1 MLIADID
8 HHEVI
13 LSKLWMNKNEILLN
27 MRNDV
32 IVFSNQLNT
41 FISIFSIS
49 FNSKHS
55 NWSRSSSFS
64 LIIQTKI
71 FMMLKRFIR
80 KESFSIQ
87 SIDAASFKTL
97 LNHSKRNKIEV
108 FALFMMNINKE
119 ITYNTQC
126 DLNALNVS
134 SINETTQNLKDIK
147 AKLSSKYHEFLDVFD
162 RVQLNKLSSHH
173 FYDHKIELISDSTSS
188 RCRVY
193 RMFFVKL
200 LKVKKYLNENL
211 LKKFITSS
219 QTFYFFLVLF
229 VLKANKDLQFCVNY
243 WKLNV
248 IFKRN
253 RYSLSLIDEI
263 IDKIVSCKHL
273 TRLNIISTFNK
284 LRMHLDSENYITF
297 IIALE
302 AYKYKMLSFKLTNE
316 SIFFQQ
322 YMNDVLWDF
331 LNDFCQVYLDDILIY
346 SKMRKKHRDH
356 VKLVLNRLREAE
368 LQMNI
373 RKCEF
378 DVEETVF
385 LEVIVSELDLRI
397 NLSKV
402 TVIISWITSINL
414 KKIQDFVRFVNF
426 YRRFIKNFSKLVKSF
441 TQLTRKNTS
450 FVWNEICVQ
459 VFDNLKKQVSSTSV
473 LRHFDLKRQ
482 AILKINASNY
492 VKDEILSQYN
502 DERVFHSM
510 IFYSKSMILA
520 EINYHIYDKKL
531 LVIIRCFE
539 HWRLELKCTE
549 LLIQMFIDHQTLK
562 IFMKNKQLSR
572 QQVNYLN
579 ILLKFNFQIIFRS
592 GKMNTKVDA
601 LTRMSLA
608 NVSESAQR
616 LEDRFQ
622 TILIFDKVDVLS
634 IESKANL
641 YQRVWMI
648 NQTNELCSKYKQAI
662 NENKLKFHI
671 TKLKNCKIIDDVLF
685 RKDLLWVSENIH
697 TKLLQEVHDQS
708 SIFHLDN
715 KRIIN
720 LVQRF
725 YYWSD
730 HWATIRRYIRNCHAC
745 QRSKVSRNS
754 INELHHSLSILQK
767 RWKDIAMNFI
777 TELSLSKDY
786 NVICTI
792 ICHLIKECH
801 YVFCHWEDD
810 DISVEETIW
819 IMLWNV
825 YRLHDLFSSIVSN
838 RDFQFISTM
847 WKSLWKR
854 LRITASLF
862 TVYHLEIDD
871 QLKWVNQDVERELR
885 IYCNYMQNDWVKWI
899 SMMKF
904 NDNFN
909 IFSITSMIL
918 FYFNKEFHSR
928 MSFDSDTTDYK
939 TTCERLE
946 ARKADDIVIWMKE
959 LLNFNHQQLKKTKLI
974 IEVQINKHRRNII
987 YEVDD
992 WVWLSF
998 RNVKTTRLCKDLK
1011 DKQLDLYQITVKVSI
1026 FYHLHLSVSMKH
1038 LHSMFSSKLLRSYSE
1053 DLLSEQH
1060 SESLRFITIEDDEHW
1075 KIDDIL
1081 NFRRYRGRIQYKV
1094 KWTDLD
1100 KDDEWYY
1107 VNKGKFNDSEKVL
1120 NEFHKLY
1127 SNKSR

>member
-1 MLIADID
+1 
-8 HHEVI
+8 
-13 LSKLWMNKNEILLN
+13 
-27 MRNDV
+27 
-32 IVFSNQLNT
+32 
-41 FISIFSIS
+41 
-49 FNSKHS
+49 
-55 NWSRSSSFS
+55 
-64 LIIQTKI
+64 
-71 FMMLKRFIR
+71 
-80 KESFSIQ
+80 
-87 SIDAASFKTL
+87 
-97 LNHSKRNKIEV
+97 
-108 FALFMMNINKE
+108 
-119 ITYNTQC
+119 
-126 DLNALNVS
+126 
-134 SINETTQNLKDIK
+134 
-147 AKLSSKYHEFLDVFD
+147 
-162 RVQLNKLSSHH
+162 LNKLLSHR
-173 FYDHKIELISDSTSS
+173 FYDHKIELISDSTLS
-188 RCRVY
+188 RCWVY
-193 RMFFVKL
+193 QIFFVKL

-219 QTFYFFLVLF
+219 QTLYFFLILF
-229 VLKANKDLQFCVNY
+229 VLKANKDLRFCVNY

-273 TRLNIISTFNK
+273 TKLNIISAFNK
-284 LRMHLDSENYITF
+284 LRMHFDSENYITF
-297 IIALE
+297 ITALE
-302 AYKYKMLSFKLTNE
+302 AYKYKMLSFKLTNK

-322 YMNDVLWDF
+322 YMNDVLWNF
-331 LNDFCQVYLDDILIY
+331 LNDFCQIYLDDILIY
-346 SKMRKKHRDH
+346 SKIRKKHRDH
-356 VKLVLNRLREAE
+356 VKLVLSQLRKAE

-373 RKCEF
+373 RKCKF
-378 DVEETVF
+378 NVEETVF
-385 LEVIVSELDLRI
+385 LEVIVSELNLRM
-397 NLSKV
+397 NSSKV
-402 TVIISWITSINL
+402 TVIVSWITSINL
-414 KKIQDFVRFVNF
+414 KEIQSFVRFVNF

-459 VFDNLKKQVSSTSV
+459 VFDNLKKQVSSISV

-482 AILKINASNY
+482 AILKIDALNY
-492 VKDEILSQYN
+492 VKDEILSQYD
-502 DERVFHSM
+502 DEKVFHSM

-539 HWRLELKCTE
+539 HWWFELKCIE
-549 LLIQMFIDHQTLK
+549 LFIQMFIDHQTLK
-562 IFMKNKQLSR
+562 IFMKNKQLSQR
-572 QQVNYLN
+572 QVNYLN
-579 ILLKFNFQIIFRS
+579 ILSKFNFQIIFRS

-601 LTRMSLA
+601 LIRMSLA
-608 NVSESAQR
+608 NISESAQR

-622 TILIFDKVDVLS
+622 TILIFDRINVLS

-641 YQRVWMI
+641 YQRVRMM
-648 NQTNELCSKYKQAI
+648 NQTDELCNEYKQAM

-671 TKLKNCKIIDDVLF
+671 TKLKNCEIIDNVLF
-685 RKDLLWVSENIH
+685 RKDLLWVSKNMH

-708 SIFHLDN
+708 SISHFDN
-715 KRIIN
+715 RQIIN

-730 HWATIRRYIRNCHAC
+730 HQATIQWYIQNCHAC
-745 QRSKVSRNS
+745 QGSKASRDN
-754 INELHHSLSILQK
+754 INELHHSLSISQK
-767 RWKDIAMNFI
+767 RWKDIAINFI
-777 TELSLSKDY
+777 TELSLSEDY

-801 YVFCHWEDD
+801 YVSCHWEDD
-810 DISVEETIW
+810 DISIEETIW

-825 YRLHDLFSSIVSN
+825 YWLHDLLSSIVSN
-838 RDFQFISTM
+838 RDSQFISTM
-847 WKSLWKR
+847 WKSLCKQ

-862 TVYHLEIDD
+862 TVYHSEIND
-871 QLKWVNQDVERELR
+871 QSKWVNQDVERELR

-904 NDNFN
+904 SDNFN

-939 TTCERLE
+939 TTRERLK
-946 ARKADDIVIWMKE
+946 ARKADDIVIWMKK
-959 LLNFNHQQLKKTKLI
+959 LLNFDRQQLKKTKLT
-974 IEVQINKHRRNII
+974 IEVQINKHRWDVI

-998 RNVKTTRLCKDLK
+998 RNIKTTRLCKDLK

-1026 FYHLHLSVSMKH
+1026 FYHLCLSVSMKYS
-1038 LHSMFSSKLLRSYSE
+1038 HSMFSSKLLQSYSE
-1053 DLLSEQH
+1053 DSLSEQH
-1060 SESLRFITIEDDEHW
+1060 SESLRSITIEDNEHW
-1075 KIDDIL
+1075 KIDNIL
-1081 NFRRYRGRIQYKV
+1081 NFRRYRDQIQYKV
-1094 KWTDLD
+1094 KWIDLD
-1100 KDDEWYY
+1100 RNDKWYY
-1107 VNKGKFNDSEKVL
+1107 VDKEKFNDSEKVL